1 MADDATSG
9 KSESFLPKI
18 VHVFKEGYSGK
29 HALQDVFAG
38 LTVGVVALPLA
49 MAFAIASGTTP
60 ERGLFTAIV
69 AGFLISALGG
79 SRYQIGGPT
88 GAFVIIVYSIIDRH
102 GYDGLVLCTL
112 MAGAL
117 MLLFGAFRMGSL
129 IKYIPYPVTTG
140 FTAGIAVLIFSSQMK
155 DFFGLPMEAVPPDF
169 VEKWSEYFGYVH
181 DINTATLTVSGVG
194 LLTIILIR
202 RFIPRV
208 PAPVVSVFVASM
220 VAYVFSLPVETIG
233 SRFGGVPDTLPSLTF
248 PMVTLERMRDLIPDA
263 LTVALL
269 GGIESLLSCVVA
281 DGMTGDRHQ
290 SNTELMAQGV
300 ANIASPLFGGIPATG
315 AIARTV
321 TNIRAGAFSPVAGM
335 LHAVVLAAFILFLA
349 PVASFIPLASLAAVL
364 VVVSWDMS
372 EYHKVLRLLKAP
384 KSDMLVMLLTLLL
397 TVLIDLTVA
406 VNVGV
411 VLAALLFMRRMSETT
426 EIEDW
431 GHNCCTWKP
440 DLPRSEFLELP
451 HELLVYEIDGPFF
464 FGVADRFKSVLHALD
479 TKPKVIVLRMGKV
492 PAIDATADN
501 ALEVFAKRCHKDGT
515 RLILAGVRP
524 RALENL
530 KKMGTYRII
539 GKENIFDNFGEA
551 LDRARRVVAFE

>member
-1 MADDATSG
+1 MADDATCE
-9 KSESFLPKI
+9 KCETFLPKL
-18 VHVFKEGYSGK
+18 VDVLKKGYSGK

-69 AGFLISALGG
+69 AGFIISALGG

-112 MAGAL
+112 MAGVI

-155 DFFGLPMEAVPPDF
+155 DFFGLPLAEVPPDF
-169 VEKWSEYFGYVH
+169 IDKWAEYLAHAGQFSQP
-181 DINTATLTVSGVG
+181 TLIVSGVG
-194 LLTIILIR
+194 LATIILIR

-208 PAPVVSVFVASM
+208 PAPVVSVVLATLI
-220 VAYVFSLPVETIG
+220 AAVFNLPVETIG
-233 SRFGGVPDTLPSLTF
+233 TKFGGVPDALPSLTL
-248 PMVTLERMRDLIPDA
+248 PMVTLGRLHDLIPDA

-269 GGIESLLSCVVA
+269 GSIESLLSCVVA
-281 DGMTGDRHQ
+281 DGMTGDKHK

-321 TNIRAGAFSPVAGM
+321 TNIRAGAFSPVAGI
-335 LHAVVLAAFILFLA
+335 LHAAVLAAFVLFLA
-349 PVASFIPLASLAAVL
+349 PLASYIPLASLAAVL
-364 VVVSWDMS
+364 VVVSYDMS
-372 EYHKVLRLLKAP
+372 EYHKVLRLLRAP
-384 KSDMLVMLLTLLL
+384 KSDMMVMLLTLLL
-397 TVLIDLTVA
+397 TVIIDLTVA

-426 EIEDW
+426 AIEDW
-431 GHNCCTWKP
+431 GHNCCSWKP
-440 DLPRSEFLELP
+440 DLQRADFLELP
-451 HELLVYEIDGPFF
+451 HGLMVYEIDGPFF
-464 FGVADRFKSVLHALD
+464 FGVADRFKTVLHATN

-501 ALEVFAKRCHKDGT
+501 ALELFAKRCQHEGT

-524 RALENL
+524 RALDNL
-530 KKMGTYRII
+530 KRLGTITLI
-539 GKENIFDNFGEA
+539 GEENIFDNFGEA
-551 LDRARRVVAFE
+551 LDRARRIVAFE